1 MCFNIVAGCG
11 VRSGGEN
18 NNPGDK
24 NMPMTKKYPCPNC
37 GVAMEFR
44 PDTQMLH
51 CEFCNSSF
59 TPQRMEAMERE
70 LADVLKREGLGAEP
84 ATPNATNPAT
94 GAAATTTSAAAN
106 SATPVAAD
114 PPASHLMQMTILR
127 CQSCGA
133 ELAVSG
139 TEASTFCAFCGQPTV
154 VSDRLEGWLKP
165 DYIIPF
171 TVTKEDA
178 AAAIREKLSKGRF
191 IPRKLKNFKA
201 ERLGG
206 VYIPHFLFDVYYADD
221 QVWTYK
227 ESHGKHS
234 VTKHCRRAAECMF
247 RDVPVDVSL
256 HMPDGA
262 SQRLEPYN
270 TNELKPFNAAY
281 LSGFY
286 SDRFDESSTK
296 ANCIAVT
303 RASEMFD
310 ERMKTELQFTYHNSV
325 TSRDSSDSVSEAI
338 NRRYA
343 LLPAWIMTF
352 HQGGKPYNIMVNG
365 QTGKVSCAVPFLKA
379 KAMLLYVLMLLLFCI
394 PLGLYGRYAAMPIY
408 HAITYISEKFA
419 TWTVVAFF
427 MGLGTAAGYCG
438 REIRR
443 MWTSFR
449 ELRALTN
456 STETEQYITKRQEKS
471 L

>member
-1 MCFNIVAGCG
+1 M
-11 VRSGGEN
+11 RSGGEN

-51 CEFCNSSF
+51 CEFCNSAF
-59 TPQRMEAMERE
+59 TPRQMAAMERE

-94 GAAATTTSAAAN
+94 GAAAN
-106 SATPVAAD
+106 SATPIAAD

-178 AAAIREKLSKGRF
+178 AAAIREKLSKGKF

-206 VYIPHFLFDVYYADD
+206 VYIPHFLFDVYYADA

-286 SDRFDESSTK
+286 SDRFDESVSK

-310 ERMKTELQFTYHNSV
+310 DRMKTELEIDYHDV
-325 TSRDSSDSVSEAI
+325 TRRDSSDSVSEAI

-408 HAITYISEKFA
+408 HAITHISEKFA

-427 MGLGTAAGYCG
+427 MALGTAAGYCG

>member
-51 CEFCNSSF
+51 CEFCNSAF
-59 TPQRMEAMERE
+59 TPRQMAAMERE

-94 GAAATTTSAAAN
+94 GAAAN
-106 SATPVAAD
+106 SATSIAAD

-178 AAAIREKLSKGRF
+178 ATAIREKLSKGRF

-227 ESHGKHS
+227 ETHGKRT

-303 RASEMFD
+303 RASEMFN
-310 ERMKTELQFTYHNSV
+310 ERMKTELEIDYHDV
-325 TSRDSSDSVSEAI
+325 TRRDSSDSVSEAI

-394 PLGLYGRYAAMPIY
+394 PLGLYGRYALVPIFNAVAHFSDRFAM
-408 HAITYISEKFA
+408 A
-419 TWTVVAFF
+419 TVVFF
-427 MGLGTAAGYCG
+427 FGGLGFAAYFCAS
-438 REIRR
+438 EIRR

-449 ELRALTN
+449 ELRSLTN
-456 STETEQYITKRQEKS
+456 STETELYITKRQEKS

>member
-59 TPQRMEAMERE
+59 TPRQMAAMERE

-84 ATPNATNPAT
+84 A
-94 GAAATTTSAAAN
+94 AAN
-106 SATPVAAD
+106 SATPIAAD

-178 AAAIREKLSKGRF
+178 ATAIREKLSKGKF
-191 IPRKLKNFKA
+191 IPRKFKNFKA

-206 VYIPHFLFDVYYADD
+206 VYIPHYLYDVYYADD

-227 ESHGKHS
+227 ETHGKHT

-310 ERMKTELQFTYHNSV
+310 ERMKTELEIDYHDV
-325 TSRDSSDSVSEAI
+325 TRRDSSDSVSEAI

-394 PLGLYGRYAAMPIY
+394 PLGLYGRYALLPIFNAVA
-408 HAITYISEKFA
+408 HFSDRVAIGTLLL
-419 TWTVVAFF
+419 FF
-427 MGLGTAAGYCG
+427 GGLGFAASFCAS
-438 REIRR
+438 EIRR

-449 ELRALTN
+449 ELRSLTN
-456 STETEQYITKRQEKS
+456 STETELYITKRQEKS

>member
-11 VRSGGEN
+11 VHSGGEN

-51 CEFCNSSF
+51 CEFCNSAF
-59 TPQRMEAMERE
+59 TPRQMAAMERE
-70 LADVLKREGLGAEP
+70 LADVLKQEGLGAEP
-84 ATPNATNPAT
+84 AETTPNTANLTT
-94 GAAATTTSAAAN
+94 GAAAN
-106 SATPVAAD
+106 SAAPNTTNS
-114 PPASHLMQMTILR
+114 PASQLMQMTILR

-178 AAAIREKLSKGRF
+178 ATAIREKLSKGKF
-191 IPRKLKNFKA
+191 IPRKFKNFKA

-310 ERMKTELQFTYHNSV
+310 DRMKTELQFTYHNSV
-325 TSRDSSDSVSEAI
+325 TRRDSSDPVSEAI

-394 PLGLYGRYAAMPIY
+394 PLGLYGRYALIPI
-408 HAITYISEKFA
+408 FN
-419 TWTVVAFF
+419 VVARLGDRLAIATLVFF
-427 MGLGTAAGYCG
+427 FGGLGFAAYFCAS
-438 REIRR
+438 EIRR

-449 ELRALTN
+449 ELRSLTN
-456 STETEQYITKRQEKS
+456 STETELYITKRQEKS

>member
-11 VRSGGEN
+11 VHSGGEN

-51 CEFCNSSF
+51 CEFCNSAF
-59 TPQRMEAMERE
+59 TPRQMAAMERE
-70 LADVLKREGLGAEP
+70 LADALKREGLDTES

-94 GAAATTTSAAAN
+94 GAAATTTGAAAN
-106 SATPVAAD
+106 SATPIAAD

-178 AAAIREKLSKGRF
+178 AAAIREKRSKGKF

-227 ESHGKHS
+227 ETHGKS
-234 VTKHCRRAAECMF
+234 TVTKHCRRAAECMF

-310 ERMKTELQFTYHNSV
+310 ERMKTELEIDYHDV
-325 TSRDSSDSVSEAI
+325 TRRDSSDSVSEAI

-394 PLGLYGRYAAMPIY
+394 PLGLYGRYALVPIFNAVA
-408 HAITYISEKFA
+408 HFSDRFA
-419 TWTVVAFF
+419 VTTVVFF
-427 MGLGTAAGYCG
+427 FGGLGFAAYFCAS
-438 REIRR
+438 EIRR

-449 ELRALTN
+449 ELRSLTN
-456 STETEQYITKRQEKS
+456 STETELYITKRQEKS

>member
-51 CEFCNSSF
+51 CEFCNSAF
-59 TPQRMEAMERE
+59 TPRQMAAMERE
-70 LADVLKREGLGAEP
+70 LADVLKREGLGAES

-94 GAAATTTSAAAN
+94 GAAAN
-106 SATPVAAD
+106 SATPNTTNS
-114 PPASHLMQMTILR
+114 PASHLMQMTILR

-178 AAAIREKLSKGRF
+178 AAAIREKLSKGKF
-191 IPRKLKNFKA
+191 IPRKFKNFKE

-227 ESHGKHS
+227 ETHGKRT

-379 KAMLLYVLMLLLFCI
+379 KAILLYVLMLLLFCI
-394 PLGLYGRYAAMPIY
+394 PLGLYGRYALVPVFNAVAHFSDRFAM
-408 HAITYISEKFA
+408 T
-419 TWTVVAFF
+419 TVVFF
-427 MGLGTAAGYCG
+427 FGGLGFAAYFCAS
-438 REIRR
+438 EIRR

-449 ELRALTN
+449 ELRSLTN
-456 STETEQYITKRQEKS
+456 STETELYITKRQEKS

>member
-51 CEFCNSSF
+51 CEFCNSAF
-59 TPQRMEAMERE
+59 TPRQMAAMELE
-70 LADVLKREGLGAEP
+70 LADALKREGLDTES
-84 ATPNATNPAT
+84 ATPNATDPAT
-94 GAAATTTSAAAN
+94 GAAAN
-106 SATPVAAD
+106 SATPNTTNS
-114 PPASHLMQMTILR
+114 PASHLMQMTILR

-178 AAAIREKLSKGRF
+178 AAAIREKLSKGKF

-296 ANCIAVT
+296 ANCIAVA

-352 HQGGKPYNIMVNG
+352 RQGGKPYNIMVNG

-394 PLGLYGRYAAMPIY
+394 PLGLYGRYALVPIFNAVAHFSDRFAM
-408 HAITYISEKFA
+408 A
-419 TWTVVAFF
+419 TVVFF
-427 MGLGTAAGYCG
+427 FGGLGFAAYFCAS
-438 REIRR
+438 EIRR

-449 ELRALTN
+449 ELRSLTN
-456 STETEQYITKRQEKS
+456 STETELYITKRQEKS

>member
-1 MCFNIVAGCG
+1 MSFNIVAGCG
-11 VRSGGEN
+11 VHSGGEN

-51 CEFCNSSF
+51 CEFCNSAF
-59 TPQRMEAMERE
+59 TPRQMAAMERE
-70 LADVLKREGLGAEP
+70 LADALKREGLDTES

-106 SATPVAAD
+106 SATPNATN

-178 AAAIREKLSKGRF
+178 AAAIREKLSKGKF
-191 IPRKLKNFKA
+191 IPRKFKNFKE

-206 VYIPHFLFDVYYADD
+206 VYIPHYLYDVYYADD

-227 ESHGKHS
+227 ETHGKRT

-310 ERMKTELQFTYHNSV
+310 ERMKTELEIDYHDV
-325 TSRDSSDSVSEAI
+325 TRRDSSDSVSEAI

-394 PLGLYGRYAAMPIY
+394 PLGLYGRYALVPIFNAVA
-408 HAITYISEKFA
+408 HFSDRVAIGTLLL
-419 TWTVVAFF
+419 FF
-427 MGLGTAAGYCG
+427 GGLGFAASFCAS
-438 REIRR
+438 EIRR

-449 ELRALTN
+449 ELRSLTN
-456 STETEQYITKRQEKS
+456 STETELYITKRQEKS